1 MFSHASVGKG
11 NGSEQVV
18 CAEYKNEEEALL
30 HKDRWQGNDLGYLP
44 YFMSWDRKK
53 GGGNERKVS

>member
-1 MFSHASVGKG
+1 MGKG

-30 HKDRWQGNDLGYLP
+30 HKDRRQGNDLGYLP